1 MINKFTAKIAVFGG
15 RIVPKDLY
23 METVKIGQLMARENW
38 LVFCGGGAGVM
49 EAISRGVKLEKGT
62 CIGILKG
69 TSDDEGNQYLSVPIK
84 TGMGVA
90 RNAILAYNCDAAVA
104 IGGQYGTLSEIAY
117 ASLLFFYFC
126 HLNFC
131 PFEVFKT
138 LPLPKPHLCYF
149 NTGVPAL
156 FSF

>member
-1 MINKFTAKIAVFGG
+1 MIDKFTAKITVFGG
-15 RIVPKDLY
+15 RIVPKELY

-117 ASLLFFYFC
+117 ALQLEKPILGYKTWTIPKLESIDTINSLITRLR
-126 HLNFC
+126 NIISSN
-131 PFEVFKT
+131 K
-138 LPLPKPHLCYF
+138 
-149 NTGVPAL
+149 
-156 FSF
+156 

>member
-1 MINKFTAKIAVFGG
+1 MIDKFTAKIAVFGG

-117 ASLLFFYFC
+117 ALQLEKPILGYKTWTIPRLESVDTINSLI
-126 HLNFC
+126 
-131 PFEVFKT
+131 
-138 LPLPKPHLCYF
+138 
-149 NTGVPAL
+149 TGL
-156 FSF
+156 RNIISSNK

>member
-1 MINKFTAKIAVFGG
+1 MIDKYTAKIAVFGG
-15 RIVPKDLY
+15 RIVSKDLY

-38 LVFCGGGAGVM
+38 LVFCGGGTGVM

-117 ASLLFFYFC
+117 AFQLEKPILGYKTWTIPKLESIDTINSLITRLR
-126 HLNFC
+126 NIISSN
-131 PFEVFKT
+131 K
-138 LPLPKPHLCYF
+138 
-149 NTGVPAL
+149 
-156 FSF
+156 